1 MTLSVFCC
9 CCCCCY
15 PPPDRY
21 VVIGAQ
27 RDSWGPGVARS
38 TVGTTVLVEL
48 ARAVSEM
55 IRNGS
60 VKQQHRQQVSPQP
73 FFLIVPV
80 FWPRRFLSSQT
91 TSASGGA
98 WCLPAGVPASTET
111 WAPPSGRRSVAQT
124 RLLQFSFPLWLAGLD
139 WVFGCLIWPS
149 FILRTGLLGITQH
162 ESLHLY

>member
-1 MTLSVFCC
+1 MTLSVFC

-60 VKQQHRQQVSPQP
+60 VKQQQHRQQVSPHP
-73 FFLIVPV
+73 FFLIVPQSSDRDV
-80 FWPRRFLSSQT
+80 SSPHRPRQPQEEPGVCQLECRRVRKRGGHRVAGGQWHKLASFSFHFLS
-91 TSASGGA
+91 G
-98 WCLPAGVPASTET
+98 
-111 WAPPSGRRSVAQT
+111 
-124 RLLQFSFPLWLAGLD
+124 
-139 WVFGCLIWPS
+139 
-149 FILRTGLLGITQH
+149 
-162 ESLHLY
+162 